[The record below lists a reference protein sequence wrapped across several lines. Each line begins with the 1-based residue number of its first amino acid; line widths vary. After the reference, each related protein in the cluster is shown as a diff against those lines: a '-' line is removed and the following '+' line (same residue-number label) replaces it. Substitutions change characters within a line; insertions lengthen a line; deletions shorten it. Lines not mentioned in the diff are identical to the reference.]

1 MEADKLRRIER
12 DRLTWLVDRRVAEAD
27 AVHADDFVI
36 VTPSGLSW
44 TKAEYLGGIESG
56 EIDYRRFEPISEIDV
71 MLDGDVAVLRYRS
84 AIEISVGGREP
95 GDLEAWHLDC
105 YRRSRPAGSSAGRRP
120 PRSHKGALAPTSTA
134 SRRAPIRDKPPT
146 SAADDH
152 RSPSAG
158 GCADA

>member
-1 MEADKLRRIER
+1 MEADRLRRIER

-56 EIDYRRFEPISEIDV
+56 EIDYRRFEPITEIDV

-105 YRRSRPAGSSAGRRP
+105 YRRTPAGWQLRWSQA
-120 PRSHKGALAPTSTA
+120 TA
-134 SRRAPIRDKPPT
+134 IT
-146 SAADDH
+146 
-152 RSPSAG
+152 
-158 GCADA
+158 